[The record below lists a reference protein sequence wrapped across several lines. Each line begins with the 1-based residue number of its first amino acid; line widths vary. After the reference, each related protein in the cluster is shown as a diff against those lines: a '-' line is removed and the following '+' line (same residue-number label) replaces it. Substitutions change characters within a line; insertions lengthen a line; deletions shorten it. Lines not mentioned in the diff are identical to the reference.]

1 MRSLKKTSV
10 DDSDPNWVDLL
21 GSGRIHKKIIS
32 KGSGE
37 KAERG
42 KLVRL
47 KIFEPENSMSLDF
60 GTAECKSRLHSEV
73 DVLLG
78 DGLDA
83 PPAVELAAY
92 EICVGGSVAIRAH
105 ADLRGELPEAFS
117 IELTGKIEYSLTS
130 RLSDKT
136 QEANLV

>member
-1 MRSLKKTSV
+1 M
-10 DDSDPNWVDLL
+10 

-117 IELTGKIEYSLTS
+117 IELTGKNRTLLNPKAVGWDSVRSLKKG
-130 RLSDKT
+130 RFVFVLI
-136 QEANLV
+136 L